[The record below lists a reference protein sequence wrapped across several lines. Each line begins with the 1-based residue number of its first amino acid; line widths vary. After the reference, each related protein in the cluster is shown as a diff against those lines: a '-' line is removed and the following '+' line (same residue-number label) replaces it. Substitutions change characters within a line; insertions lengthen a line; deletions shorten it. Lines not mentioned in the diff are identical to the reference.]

1 MSGKGIEI
9 MSICRNLRLF
19 AGDPNETLYEE
30 AGCTHEWSMDVNSTE
45 TRERCRAAH
54 INHKV

>member
-30 AGCTHEWSMDVNSTE
+30 AGCTHEWSMDVNSAE
-45 TRERCRAAH
+45 T
-54 INHKV
+54 